1 MGPSK
6 ELMVSS
12 RAGGHSLNDFGA
24 QLPDLDAEST
34 QPDCCLQH
42 PGSQLQEGDTTEKRL
57 PFQLL
62 GAP

>member
-6 ELMVSS
+6 EPMMSS
-12 RAGGHSLNDFGA
+12 RAGGQSLNDLGA

-42 PGSQLQEGDTTEKRL
+42 PCSQLQEGDATERRL